1 MRFALMRLSTAL
13 AAIALAQTAEAQSA
27 PPPIAPPEAT
37 ILAQGWAPGGP
48 PSIPA
53 LFTLFDN
60 GNIDAVENR
69 PTQTTTFLLQRNSFV
84 ATIATYHWNHGRGA
98 SPGNIAL
105 IGRDGRIYGPW
116 RATGSPGQ
124 GGVPN
129 AYWNVS
135 PNLTL
140 GPGTYTII
148 DSDLFTWSQNAGSF
162 GTGHARVEGYPLW

>member
-1 MRFALMRLSTAL
+1 MTVP
-13 AAIALAQTAEAQSA
+13 A
-27 PPPIAPPEAT
+27 P
-37 ILAQGWAPGGP
+37 GWAPGSP

-53 LFTLFDN
+53 LFTLFNN

-69 PTQTTTFLLQRNSFV
+69 PTRATAFLLQRNSFV
-84 ATIATYHWNHGRGA
+84 ARIATYHWNHGRGA
-98 SPGNIAL
+98 NPGNIAL

-129 AYWNVS
+129 AYWSVS
-135 PNLTL
+135 PNLVL

-162 GTGHARVEGYPLW
+162 GTGHAQVEGYPLW